1 MSDINDVSLTV
12 QQSGTRAANSGD
24 PAADYA
30 LLDGTLPGRI
40 LATGRTGVVVG
51 TRKGDLTY
59 VETGRIDD
67 PETDEVTSDLV
78 ASGAPMGTTTGPTDT
93 RPPPLIT
100 TSSGGGGV
108 IGPVPT
114 NPALSVTTGGVDDNV
129 PASGSVP
136 SSNGTVLV
144 TSGGG
149 GGELGV
155 VTVALPGGVPDD
167 VVPSSGNGTIVFP
180 GGDYGPAGAV
190 TSGAG
195 GGELGVVTV
204 ALPGTV
210 PDDVVVPSSGNGTI
224 VVFPGGDSGPSGTGP
239 VSDFP
244 PAPIDVTGILR
255 GGDDGPSGT
264 GPDDVVV
271 PNSGN
276 GTIEIYPGGD
286 YGPAGTGGPTIV
298 GPSETTDVT
307 DILRGGDDNV
317 PAAPPQPYDPIQAGS
332 DGLAGAIVIFTAPAA
347 APSGPIDPSPA
358 VLSVQAIAVPVGP
371 LDVQ

>member
-1 MSDINDVSLTV
+1 MSNMNDVSLTV
-12 QQSGTRAANSGD
+12 QQFGTRAANSGD
-24 PAADYA
+24 PAADYG
-30 LLDGTLPGRI
+30 LDGPLSGRV
-40 LATGRTGVVVG
+40 LGTGRSGS
-51 TRKGDLTY
+51 
-59 VETGRIDD
+59 IDD

-78 ASGAPMGTTTGPTDT
+78 APGTLVGTTTGATDT
-93 RPPPLIT
+93 RTPPLIT

-108 IGPVPT
+108 IGVSNGTIDGPVPT
-114 NPALSVTTGGVDDNV
+114 NPIPSVTTTVDVGDNV
-129 PASGSVP
+129 PASDDVP
-136 SSNGTVLV
+136 SSSGTVLV
-144 TSGGG
+144 T
-149 GGELGV
+149 
-155 VTVALPGGVPDD
+155 
-167 VVPSSGNGTIVFP
+167 N
-180 GGDYGPAGAV
+180 
-190 TSGAG
+190 GAG

-210 PDDVVVPSSGNGTI
+210 PDDVVVPNSGNGTI
-224 VVFPGGDSGPSGTGP
+224 VIFPGGDSGPAGTG
-239 VSDFP
+239 SDFP
-244 PAPIDVTGILR
+244 PAPIDVIRILR
-255 GGDDGPSGT
+255 GGDDGPTGT
-264 GPDDVVV
+264 GPNDVV

-347 APSGPIDPSPA
+347 PPSGPIDPSPV